1 MTDFCHFRPFQKN
14 LVKLKVTRPIIVVV
28 VANAI
33 HGSLIPLTYVG
44 STIARHS
51 LAYIVPS
58 S

>member
-33 HGSLIPLTYVG
+33 HGSLIPPTYVG
-44 STIARHS
+44 TRK
-51 LAYIVPS
+51 YNRPT
-58 S
+58 